1 MNEVKR
7 KQTGSNRENNN
18 EAADENYNDV
28 NFQPTKKN
36 KPNTITLEVPRNIFA
51 DPLVTAMI
59 DKTECTNH
67 VTIGVLASI
76 LKAAGADL
84 KNFNISKDT
93 VLRQRNKQREVIAAR
108 VKSDFKDKK
117 PECACLHWDGKL
129 IDNVTGSKDERLA
142 VLISGAPHFTEG
154 KVIGIPRLMDED
166 GNPTSTGEA
175 QFEACLELI
184 EEWEVIKNICAIC
197 YDTTSS
203 NTGIHRGACTRIEV
217 YLDKKIFWFGCRH
230 HVPELIAGASWYRM
244 FDEDP
249 GPHQQ
254 VKNVWP
260 ELDTSCTAPYKKL
273 VLRSPFLLDL
283 KAECSGV
290 LLEDLKC
297 QEQV

>member
-1 MNEVKR
+1 MDDIDFKYTYSVQNKDYHIADEAEQTLNEVKR
-7 KQTGSNRENNN
+7 KQTALNDPNTENNN

-117 PECACLHWDGKL
+117 PE
-129 IDNVTGSKDERLA
+129 
-142 VLISGAPHFTEG
+142 
-154 KVIGIPRLMDED
+154 
-166 GNPTSTGEA
+166 
-175 QFEACLELI
+175 
-184 EEWEVIKNICAIC
+184 
-197 YDTTSS
+197 
-203 NTGIHRGACTRIEV
+203 
-217 YLDKKIFWFGCRH
+217 
-230 HVPELIAGASWYRM
+230 
-244 FDEDP
+244 
-249 GPHQQ
+249 
-254 VKNVWP
+254 
-260 ELDTSCTAPYKKL
+260 
-273 VLRSPFLLDL
+273 
-283 KAECSGV
+283 
-290 LLEDLKC
+290 
-297 QEQV
+297 